1 MLPFQAARQRQF
13 ARVITFAL
21 AGFVFN
27 TTEFIPVALLSDI
40 AQSFA
45 MPVSQTGLIITVY
58 AWVVSLMSLPF
69 MLLTAKAERRGLLIK
84 LLVLFILSHLLS
96 VIAWDFWVLVL
107 ARIGVALTHS
117 IFWAITAS
125 LVIRVA
131 PKDKKSQAI
140 GLLAIG
146 CSLAMILGLPL
157 GRLIG
162 QFFGWRATFAII
174 ALIAIGILCLFYQL
188 LPHLPSKNAG
198 SLNSLPT
205 LFKRPLLLG
214 LYALTMIIISAHF
227 TAYSYIEPFML
238 NISTMSHS
246 MATFVLFVFGLS
258 GITASL
264 LFNRYYNAGP
274 IRFILFSMGLLTA
287 TLLLLFSA
295 SQQTWTM
302 FLLTFFWGIGIAGI
316 GLGLQ
321 IRVLHLAP
329 DATDVAMAIYSGIYN
344 IGIGAGALLGNQVM
358 QHYGLAYIGV
368 AGALFA
374 VFGLVLFILVQW
386 KYGHLVPNK
395 LSTEEKKKC
404 G

>member
-13 ARVITFAL
+13 AHVITFAL

-287 TLLLLFSA
+287 TLLLLFIA

>member
-1 MLPFQAARQRQF
+1 MLPFQVARQRQF

-287 TLLLLFSA
+287 TLLLLFIA

-386 KYGHLVPNK
+386 KYGHLAPNK

>member
-162 QFFGWRATFAII
+162 QFFGWRATFSII

-287 TLLLLFSA
+287 TLLLLFIA

-386 KYGHLVPNK
+386 KYGHLAPNK